1 MTVCSAL
8 DSGSV
13 EAWCYFCGRWA
24 LKSSSSARCGA
35 CMDDWNTSHRAPA
48 PRALAI
54 LDVYCGI
61 GGITLGLI
69 QAGNDVWGVDS
80 NPDLEEDYMK
90 TGAQG
95 FICADALEVL
105 EDKNFMSRFDG
116 TTLSPPCQNRSF
128 MSNCRPGL
136 ADTYPQLIPPSRERV
151 LKLGI
156 PATIEN
162 VSGSRDI
169 MRNPMTLC
177 MWKDFGRETYRH
189 RLVEAVN
196 GVVLQSPLIPSGGRP
211 VPPGSI
217 LNRKQTPNWEC
228 GSVHQ
233 VAAARAGHWTPGKF
247 VSVSGH
253 ERREPVRKVMEI
265 PWAREREDVVEAVPP
280 YVGYWLGEQL
290 ARAAA

>member
-1 MTVCSAL
+1 
-8 DSGSV
+8 
-13 EAWCYFCGRWA
+13 
-24 LKSSSSARCGA
+24 
-35 CMDDWNTSHRAPA
+35 MDDWNTSHRVPVQACA
-48 PRALAI
+48 F

-61 GGITLGLI
+61 GGITLGMI
-69 QAGNDVWGVDS
+69 QAGHDVWGVDK

-105 EDKNFMSRFDG
+105 EDRNFMSRFDAVAA
-116 TTLSPPCQNRSF
+116 SPPCQNKSR

-136 ADTYPQLIPPSRERV
+136 ADTYPQLIPPTRERCV
-151 LKLGI
+151 ALGI
-156 PATIEN
+156 PFTIEN
-162 VSGSRDI
+162 VSGSRAI
-169 MRNPMTLC
+169 MIDPMTLC

-189 RLVEAVN
+189 RLVEAGN
-196 GVVLQSPLIPSGGRP
+196 GVILQPPIVPPGGRP

-217 LNRKQTPNWEC
+217 LNKKRTPNWEC

-233 VAAARAGHWTPGKF
+233 VKGAKAGHWKEGMF

-253 ERREPVRKVMEI
+253 ERKEPVRRVMEM
-265 PWAREREDVVEAVPP
+265 PWVREREDVVEAVPP